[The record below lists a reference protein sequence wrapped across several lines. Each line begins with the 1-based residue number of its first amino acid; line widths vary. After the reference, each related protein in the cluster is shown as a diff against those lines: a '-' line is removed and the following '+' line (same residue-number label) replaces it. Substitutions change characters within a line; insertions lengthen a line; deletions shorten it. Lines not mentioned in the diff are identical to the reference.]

1 MKRTWLLLMCSCAIL
16 AGWTPYAAGS
26 NEAERLREAAKIL
39 DETMNVPEKAI
50 PASILEKAE
59 AVAVCP
65 SVIKAG
71 LGIGGQHGRC
81 VLSARHRE
89 GGWSQPAF
97 LSVNGGS
104 FGAQIGAQAVDLIL
118 VVMNRRGLEN
128 LLKNEFKIGADAS
141 VAAGPVGR
149 GAEAATDIA
158 FRAEI
163 LSYSR
168 ARGLFAGAT
177 LNGSVLQ
184 EDEDANRQFYGRP
197 VSNRD
202 LIDQGPRPVGYGWPR
217 SNRRGHRLASGA
229 REARE
234 VAETEWWN
242 DASTFGLVEVGL
254 TAVARLLGKSTS

>member
-1 MKRTWLLLMCSCAIL
+1 MKKTWLSLMCLSVIL
-16 AGWTPYAAGS
+16 AGWPLYAVES
-26 NEAERLREAAKIL
+26 KEAERLREAATIL

-50 PASILEKAE
+50 PAAILEKAE
-59 AVAVCP
+59 AVVVCP

-81 VLSARHRE
+81 VMSARNRE
-89 GGWSQPAF
+89 AAGGWSQPAF
-97 LSVNGGS
+97 LSLNGGS

-149 GAEAATDIA
+149 GAEVATDIA

-163 LSYSR
+163 LGYSR
-168 ARGLFAGAT
+168 ARGLFAGVT
-177 LNGSVLQ
+177 LNGSVIQ
-184 EDEDANRQFYGRP
+184 EDEDSNRRFYGRP

-202 LIDQGPRPVGYGWPR
+202 LIDQVPRPVGTAGSDATDDAASVW
-217 SNRRGHRLASGA
+217 HRALAKYA
-229 REARE
+229 
-234 VAETEWWN
+234 
-242 DASTFGLVEVGL
+242 
-254 TAVARLLGKSTS
+254 K

>member
-1 MKRTWLLLMCSCAIL
+1 MKRTWLSLMCLCAIL
-16 AGWTPYAAGS
+16 AGWPLYAAES

-50 PASILEKAE
+50 PSAILEKAE

-81 VLSARHRE
+81 VLSARNRE
-89 GGWSQPAF
+89 AGAWSQPAF
-97 LSVNGGS
+97 LSLTGGS

-149 GAEAATDIA
+149 GAEAATDIT

-168 ARGLFAGAT
+168 ARGLFAGVT
-177 LNGSVLQ
+177 LNGSVIQ
-184 EDEDANRQFYGRP
+184 EDEDANKQFYGRP

-202 LIDQGPRPVGYGWPR
+202 LIDQVPRPVGTAGSEATGAVNVW
-217 SNRRGHRLASGA
+217 HRALAKYA
-229 REARE
+229 
-234 VAETEWWN
+234 
-242 DASTFGLVEVGL
+242 
-254 TAVARLLGKSTS
+254 K